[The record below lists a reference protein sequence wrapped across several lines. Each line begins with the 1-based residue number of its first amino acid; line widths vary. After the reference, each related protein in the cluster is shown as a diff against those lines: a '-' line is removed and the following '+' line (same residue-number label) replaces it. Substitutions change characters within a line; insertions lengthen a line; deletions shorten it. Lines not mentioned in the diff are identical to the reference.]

1 MIGNIANIAVYP
13 DYACKGTAI
22 PFSPT
27 LDNCIPPNSYACKS
41 YSKVTVISASA
52 SPSPAGTLL
61 TGYFSNIHYY
71 DSTCSVVRDAQKYK
85 LNTCFPMP
93 EGFSGRVIMNAT
105 HWNANYYSDYSCTVL
120 YTTTLVYYPLR
131 TCDNFETA
139 SVTSS
144 YSKIVSSADLLD
156 VMYVTQFPFKYE
168 IFTTS

>member
-1 MIGNIANIAVYP
+1 MLQFLSVMTLLLEIHLNSAASVNVMVKLNPKESLVRTA
-13 DYACKGTAI
+13 GTNVSNFA
-22 PFSPT
+22 ST
-27 LDNCIPPNSYACKS
+27 
-41 YSKVTVISASA
+41 VT
-52 SPSPAGTLL
+52 GTLL